1 MSTELR
7 GAKVDMISTKNND
20 MKQRRVVNAAP
31 AVDTN
36 DYITK
41 GQVDQSVSDIQ
52 SQIGNLAR
60 NLKTT
65 TVTTSIIKPPSDST
79 TAIQVTKSDGQ
90 TPVMT
95 IDTVNSM
102 VGFDVSPPACKVDVY
117 GSIVTR
123 GIDSTIPQG
132 VGFGRFSFDVVNNV
146 CDLVTYNTGTSAY
159 QTFTVRGDPLL
170 LGIVGGRMA
179 FFGALPSTKQ
189 SLIGYSPIPLGTF
202 VGIGTG
208 APGLPYAQ
216 VNDLNTVR
224 NAVENLRAAVEDL
237 RTKLQAST
245 LVG

>member
-31 AVDTN
+31 AIDTN

-41 GQVDQSVSDIQ
+41 GQVDQSVGDLQTQVS
-52 SQIGNLAR
+52 NLRR
-60 NLKTT
+60 NLQTTALTT
-65 TVTTSIIKPPSDST
+65 TIIKPPVDST
-79 TAIQVTKSDGQ
+79 TAIQVTQANGVV
-90 TPVMT
+90 PVMT

-123 GIDSTIPQG
+123 GVDSTIPQG
-132 VGFGRFSFDVVNNV
+132 VGFGRFSFDVVNNI
-146 CDLVTYNTGTSAY
+146 CDIVTYNTGTSAF
-159 QTFTVRGDPLL
+159 QQLMVRGDPLV
-170 LGIVGGRMA
+170 LGVTGGRMA
-179 FFGALPSTKQ
+179 FFGALPTVRQ
-189 SLIGYSPIPLGTF
+189 NLVVYSPQVLGTF
-202 VGIGTG
+202 VGIGSG
-208 APGLPYAQ
+208 APGVPYAQ

-224 NAVENLRAAVEDL
+224 NAVENLRLAVEDL
-237 RTKLQAST
+237 RTKLQGST

>member
-41 GQVDQSVSDIQ
+41 GQVDQSVSDVQAKID
-52 SQIGNLAR
+52 NLAR

-65 TVTTSIIKPPSDST
+65 AVTTSIIKPPSDST
-79 TAIQVTKSDGQ
+79 TAIQVTQANGQ
-90 TPVMT
+90 VPVMT

-123 GIDSTIPQG
+123 GIDSTVPQG

-146 CDLVTYNTGTSAY
+146 CDLVTYNTGTAAY
-159 QTFTVRGDPLL
+159 QQFTVRGDPLI
-170 LGIVGGRMA
+170 LGIIGGRMA
-179 FFGALPSTKQ
+179 FYGALPSARQ
-189 SLIGYSPIPLGTF
+189 VLVGYSPIPLGTF